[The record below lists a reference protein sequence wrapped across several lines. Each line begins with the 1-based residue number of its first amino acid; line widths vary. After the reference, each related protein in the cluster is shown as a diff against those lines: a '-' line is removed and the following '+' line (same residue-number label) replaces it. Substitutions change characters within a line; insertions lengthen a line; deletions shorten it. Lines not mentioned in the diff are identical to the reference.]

1 MEINTAAIIR
11 YPVLAAARIFAKH
24 LLAKNFFRLVN
35 KKFTILFCTKPRLLG
50 IIPYRS
56 NYYH

>member
-50 IIPYRS
+50 IIPFRS
-56 NYYH
+56 N